1 MLNLRVPSSEDNHFE
16 RTYVFDR
23 TLAVTNSIQIQ
34 IMLNDSLTDYDE
46 SEPVPTPAVPAA
58 LDPEREV
65 VG

>member
-1 MLNLRVPSSEDNHFE
+1 MKITILNELH
-16 RTYVFDR
+16 VFDR
-23 TLAVTNSIQIQ
+23 TLVITNSVQIQ
-34 IMLNDSLTDYDE
+34 ITLNDSLKDYDE